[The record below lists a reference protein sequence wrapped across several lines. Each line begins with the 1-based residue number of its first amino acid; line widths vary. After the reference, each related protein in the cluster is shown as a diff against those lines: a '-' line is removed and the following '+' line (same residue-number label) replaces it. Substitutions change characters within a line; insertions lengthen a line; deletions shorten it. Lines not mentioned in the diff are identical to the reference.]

1 LFKARRKLQRKA
13 DPVAPKC
20 AITARRKTDCSMT
33 AKILDYGLLFRK
45 WVFNI
50 QKTPV
55 EILELVLEEVIP
67 ERLRRERLLA
77 VSLWMDRR
85 RRSMHV

>member
-1 LFKARRKLQRKA
+1 
-13 DPVAPKC
+13 
-20 AITARRKTDCSMT
+20 
-33 AKILDYGLLFRK
+33 
-45 WVFNI
+45 VFNI